1 MTKIN
6 IIAFSLLLTLFACNN
21 NKEHKGIKDDPNTE
35 VVENFLISGKI
46 DGASEAKLYLEAMSQ
61 QGVISVANCTTDKNG
76 EFDML
81 GNIPDMGIYQL
92 RLGES
97 KDKIIALS
105 LLPNDEVTLT
115 SSFEEFQNSPKFEGT
130 EWSSTL
136 TEYIQLFNE
145 FAKKQ
150 EELGK
155 MQGTISEEELMA
167 KYFALR
173 KPIDDFCKSTI
184 RKDADNPVNFLLTSF
199 LMPSMGFKN
208 WNAENLEVLK
218 IMGKAYKERYTNSP
232 IVTNMDN
239 QINTIESNYNQF
251 VAMSSGN
258 AIAPEINLKNPQG
271 KEIKLSSLRGKY
283 VLIDFWASW
292 CGPCRKENPNVVRLY
307 NKFKDKG
314 FTVYSVSLD
323 KDISAWQ
330 KAIESDGLVWPNHVS
345 DLLGWESSMPK
356 LYGFQGI
363 PHTVLIDKD
372 GKIIQVG
379 LRGQSLEQKL
389 NEIFK

>member
-1 MTKIN
+1 MIKFS
-6 IIAFSLLLTLFACNN
+6 IIAFTLILTLFACNS
-21 NKEHKGIKDDPNTE
+21 EDHKGIKDDPNTE

-46 DGASEAKLYLEAMSQ
+46 DGASEAKLYIEAMSQ

-76 EFDML
+76 EFEML

-97 KDKIIALS
+97 QDKIIALS
-105 LLPNDEVTLT
+105 LLPNDEVTLEA
-115 SSFEEFQNSPKFEGT
+115 SFESFQNNPKFEGT
-130 EWSSTL
+130 EWAETL
-136 TEYIQLFNE
+136 NEYIKLFND
-145 FAKKQ
+145 FAIKQEKLGKKQ
-150 EELGK
+150 GS
-155 MQGTISEEELMA
+155 IPEEELMA
-167 KYFALR
+167 SYFSLR
-173 KPIDDFCKSTI
+173 KPIDEFCKTTI
-184 RKDADNPVNFLLTSF
+184 KKDPDNPVNILLTSF
-199 LMPSMGFKN
+199 LMPSMGFQN
-208 WNAENLEVLK
+208 WDTENLEVLQL
-218 IMGKAYKERYTNSP
+218 MGKAYKERFKDSP
-232 IVTNMDN
+232 IVKNMEN
-239 QINTIESNYNQF
+239 QINTIEANYNQYE
-251 VAMSSGN
+251 AMNSGS
-258 AIAPEINLKNPQG
+258 AIAPEITLNNPQG

-307 NKFKDKG
+307 NQFKDKG

-330 KAIESDGLVWPNHVS
+330 KAIESDGLAWPNHVS
-345 DLLGWESSMPK
+345 DLLGWESSMPT

-363 PHTVLIDKD
+363 PHTVLIDKE

-389 NEIFK
+389 NELFN

>member
-21 NKEHKGIKDDPNTE
+21 KDHKGIQDDPDTE

-46 DGASEAKLYLEAMSQ
+46 EGASEAKLYFEAMSQ
-61 QGVISVANCTTDKNG
+61 QGVIAVSECTTDENG
-76 EFDML
+76 EFEML

-105 LLPNDEVTLT
+105 LLPMDEVILNTT
-115 SSFEEFQNSPKFEGT
+115 FEDFQTGPTFEGT
-130 EWSSTL
+130 EWAATL
-136 TEYIQLFNE
+136 TEYIKLFNN
-145 FAKKQ
+145 FAVQQ

-155 MQGTISEEELMA
+155 MQGSIPEEELMSR
-167 KYFALR
+167 YFALR
-173 KPIDDFCKSTI
+173 KPIDEFCKSTI

-199 LMPSMGFKN
+199 LMPSMGFQN
-208 WNAENLEVLK
+208 WDAENLEVLK
-218 IMGKAYKERYTNSP
+218 IMGSAYKERFKDSP
-232 IVTNMDN
+232 IVKNMES

-251 VAMSSGN
+251 AAMNSGS
-258 AIAPEINLKNPQG
+258 ATAPEIALNNPQG

-307 NKFKDKG
+307 NQYKDKG
-314 FTVYSVSLD
+314 FTVFSVSLD

-345 DLLGWESSMPK
+345 DLLGWESTMPT

-363 PHTVLIDKD
+363 PHTVLIDKE
-372 GKIIQVG
+372 GKILNVG
-379 LRGQSLEQKL
+379 LRGATLEQKL
-389 NEIFK
+389 NELFN

>member
-6 IIAFSLLLTLFACNN
+6 IIAFSLLLTLFACN

-155 MQGTISEEELMA
+155 MQGTISEDELMA

-218 IMGKAYKERYTNSP
+218 IMGQAYKERYTNSP

-251 VAMSSGN
+251 VVMSSGN